1 MLAYSILAFGLLLF
15 FVVLPIYVT
24 SGICATC
31 TRKIL
36 PWQRKHFRFNL
47 NTLDTKAI
55 YYHKDC
61 APRFS

>member
-1 MLAYSILAFGLLLF
+1 MLTHSVLVLGLFLVL
-15 FVVLPIYVT
+15 VVLPIYAVAYRCD
-24 SGICATC
+24 SC